1 MKRLLMQRSTSPCWM
16 TAAAL
21 TVPHSVSTGTPTT
34 AAIRPQCEA
43 ISSNAS
49 SQSSINVVLH
59 NRSRAGVPLRACSAK
74 TTEIGALGLGPLD
87 GADDFRLVPFNV
99 ADRIIQLSKSDFH
112 LSGILIF
119 QYILCKGNDYLEKLA
134 RFLLKYAARRLALRR
149 NSGSHGT
156 GCRQHADTA
165 PCKPPRNPAV
175 RPSATAASRPAIG
188 GKKTCSRPAATAP
201 EARPAGHRKKRE
213 VPPRK
218 RRNLRY
224 IPLPDYSSAP
234 SGSATRIR
242 PQYSQMMIFLP

>member
-1 MKRLLMQRSTSPCWM
+1 MKNIISPETYDKFRGLLCS
-16 TAAAL
+16 
-21 TVPHSVSTGTPTT
+21 
-34 AAIRPQCEA
+34 I
-43 ISSNAS
+43 
-49 SQSSINVVLH
+49 SQSILLSSPI
-59 NRSRAGVPLRACSAK
+59 
-74 TTEIGALGLGPLD
+74 
-87 GADDFRLVPFNV
+87 ADQLWSHRRLSTFH
-99 ADRIIQLSKSDFH
+99 FH

-224 IPLPDYSSAP
+224 VPLPDYSSAP